1 MVWLDSR
8 GRSRK
13 EPAGVLSAAGEGEEG
28 SGVRGNSKGRWM
40 ALATGKT
47 GRGWDLCLPQGSLV
61 IQQTVHSLATV
72 REAGPFPGLVSTT
85 PHGYGDCAEGPQT
98 PGDEQN
104 TSNSSLSKISPAEAA
119 QALIYSDICIFIFLC
134 LKLQEKEVSTRP
146 ALSRGF
152 SPSP

>member
-13 EPAGVLSAAGEGEEG
+13 EPAGVLSAAGEGKEG

-40 ALATGKT
+40 APATGKT

-85 PHGYGDCAEGPQT
+85 SGATDMGTVQRVHR
-98 PGDEQN
+98 
-104 TSNSSLSKISPAEAA
+104 
-119 QALIYSDICIFIFLC
+119 
-134 LKLQEKEVSTRP
+134 LQEMSRILQIL
-146 ALSRGF
+146 LSQRYPQQRLPKHSF
-152 SPSP
+152 IVTFAFLYFYV